1 MRDIQTAGDISG
13 LWAAIPMPWTEDG
26 RLDVGKLQRN
36 IERLVSVPCD
46 GIYTT
51 DSDGEFYALDF
62 EEFRRFI
69 GVFARCFTSIHCG
82 VQVGVTWT
90 NTQGIIDRIKVCLDH
105 GISAVH
111 ICYPYWMPLNQNDV
125 KRFWETLANE
135 VPAAR
140 WVHYNT
146 PRGHFVMNGTWYR
159 WLADEYPEQFIGTK
173 LGTQNY
179 LELSEIIGATPEIA
193 HVVTD
198 FVVVPGMMLG
208 ARGTYSFW
216 VNTLPSWQRRLIDLC
231 KAGEWVEATSMQ
243 AKFNCWEMKCVDPL
257 VKQGYLHGIVG
268 KARGAAS
275 GFLEDTGYTRAPY
288 FPIHSEGIDNL
299 CNDFKKWWSTELA
312 NENFERPARSGVN
325 DSIEFKL
332 A

>member
-1 MRDIQTAGDISG
+1 MRDIRTAADISG
-13 LWAAIPMPWTEDG
+13 LWAAIPMTWTEEG

-36 IERLVSVPCD
+36 IDRLVNVPCD

-51 DSDGEFYALDF
+51 DSDGEFYALEFD
-62 EEFRRFI
+62 EFRQFVS
-69 GVFARCFTSIHCG
+69 VFSRRLKSTQCG

-90 NTQGIIDRIKVCLDH
+90 NTQGIIERIKVCLDH
-105 GISAVH
+105 GISTVH

-125 KRFWETLANE
+125 KRFWETLAGK
-135 VPAAR
+135 VPDAR

-146 PRGHFVMNGTWYR
+146 PRGHFLMNGTWYR
-159 WLADEYPEQFIGTK
+159 WLVDEYPEQFIGTK

-208 ARGTYSFW
+208 ARGSYSFW

-231 KAGEWVEATSMQ
+231 RSGGWAEATRMQ
-243 AKFNCWEMKCVDPL
+243 SKFNRWEVQCVEPL
-257 VKQGYLHGIVG
+257 VKKGYLHGIVG
-268 KARGAAS
+268 KARCAS
-275 GFLEDTGYTRAPY
+275 TGFLEDDGNTRAPY
-288 FPIHSEGIDNL
+288 YPLQPEEI
-299 CNDFKKWWSTELA
+299 NDLRLAFKEWWSSELE
-312 NENFERPARSGVN
+312 NENFA
-325 DSIEFKL
+325 
-332 A
+332 